1 MEVTRGTLY
10 SVYVL
15 IYFCARPQGE
25 VADLHTLSDSLD
37 VPQSYLSKVL
47 QQLHKAG
54 YLASQMGSKGGYK
67 LAKDVEK
74 TTMKEILYV
83 VQGETHIQECLMDH
97 YDCNRFKKCAVNR
110 HFREIQQTVDSML
123 DKLTIG
129 QLAAEM
135 EYDPNRQKTAGIH
148 QINLG
153 VQ

>member
-10 SVYVL
+10 AVYVL
-15 IYFCARPQGE
+15 IYFHLRRAGE
-25 VADLHTLSDSLD
+25 VADLHKLSEALD

-67 LAKDVEK
+67 LARQVEK
-74 TTMKEILYV
+74 TTMKEILQV
-83 VQGETHIQECLMDH
+83 IQGETHIQECLMDH
-97 YDCNRFKKCAVNR
+97 FECAVNQ
-110 HFREIQQTVDSML
+110 HIREIQQTVDRML
-123 DKLTIG
+123 EQLTIG

-135 EYDPNRQKTAGIH
+135 EFQQKPVVPLH
-148 QINLG
+148 QIDLG

>member
-15 IYFCARPQGE
+15 IYFCSRQAGE
-25 VADLHTLSDSLD
+25 VADLNTLSTALD

-74 TTMKEILYV
+74 TTMKEILHV
-83 VQGETHIQECLMDH
+83 VQGDTHIQECLMDH

-123 DKLTIG
+123 EKLTIG

-135 EYDPNRQKTAGIH
+135 EYDARQKAAAVH
-148 QINLG
+148 QINIG